1 MKTQYYTATSLDGF
15 IADDCN
21 SLDWLFQFG
30 EMEGDS
36 YGNNFLREVGAIAMG
51 STTYEWILAHH
62 INEDAERPQKW
73 MYEQPAWVF
82 SSRNL
87 PQVAEADIRFVSG
100 NVRQYHQEMVAVAG
114 DKNIWIVGGGDL
126 VGQFY
131 DNRLLDE
138 IIVSIASV
146 TLGKGAPLLPRKITT
161 PPLKLLTATTYGDS
175 FVELHYQVCYGS

>member
-15 IADDCN
+15 IADEHN

-30 EMEGDS
+30 EVEGDS
-36 YGNNFLREVGAIAMG
+36 YGNFLREIGAIAMG

-62 INEDAERPQKW
+62 INQDADCPQTW
-73 MYEQPAWVF
+73 MYEQPTWVF

-87 PQVAEADIRFVSG
+87 PAIAGANIRFVKG
-100 NVRQYHQEMVAVAG
+100 DVRQFHQEMLAVAG
-114 DKNIWIVGGGDL
+114 DKNIWLVGGGDL

-146 TLGKGAPLLPRKITT
+146 TLGSGAALLPRAIIT
-161 PPLKLLTATTYGDS
+161 PPLKLLTATTYQDS
-175 FVELHYQVCYGS
+175 FVELHYQVRYDS